1 MFTNLNTTHIVY
13 ALLFILAVWL
23 IAPAIAGSGNK
34 KQAAQAWPMI
44 ENGALLID
52 VRTKGEFDAGHLD
65 GAINISW
72 EETNALMDAI
82 GDDKDRPVV
91 VYCRSGNR
99 SGKSKKELDAK
110 GYTNV
115 FNGTGLEALIA
126 TRPRL

>member
-13 ALLFILAVWL
+13 ALLFMLALWL
-23 IAPAIAGSGNK
+23 IVPAIAGSGNT

-52 VRTKGEFDAGHLD
+52 VRTQEEFDAGHLD

-72 EETNALMDAI
+72 EETSTLMDAI
-82 GDDKDRPVV
+82 GADRDRPVV

-99 SGKSKKELDAK
+99 SGKSKKVLDAK
-110 GYTNV
+110 GYTNI
-115 FNGTGLEALIA
+115 FNGTGFNALKA
-126 TRPRL
+126 TKP